1 LLLLLLLLLL
11 QLYNL
16 WFTKHMAAAVLPQL
30 PKGSEQG
37 SDAKPLVVN
46 AVTPGFVPTTGALS

>member
-1 LLLLLLLLLL
+1 M

-30 PKGSEQG
+30 PKGSGQS
-37 SDAKPLVVN
+37 SDAQPLVVN
-46 AVTPGFVPTTGALS
+46 TVTPGFVPTTGALFKTESCAFTA